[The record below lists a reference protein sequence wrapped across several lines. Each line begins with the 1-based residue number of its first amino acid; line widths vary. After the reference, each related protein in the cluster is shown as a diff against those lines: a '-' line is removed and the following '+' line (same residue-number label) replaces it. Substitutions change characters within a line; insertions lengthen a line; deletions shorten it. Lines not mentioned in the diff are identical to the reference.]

1 MTIDDK
7 TTDTAAI
14 RQPMQEDNR
23 MALSNKKISLWM
35 LAWPIFIEL
44 FLQFLLGAAD
54 TLMVSRISDDAVA
67 VVGFSNQLFQALTTL
82 FITVASGAGILIAQK
97 IGSKNGEDARTI
109 AIMAVKVSAIIGLLL
124 SGLLILIPGEIAAV
138 LQLPE
143 NLIPLAKTYISIV
156 GGGMVLIALMSA
168 LSTSIR
174 NTGNTKGPMYT
185 AIGMNVVHVFFNYA
199 FIFGAF
205 GFPKWGLMGVAIST
219 VLCRLLATIVLF
231 IMFLSSFERT
241 IALRDFNV
249 FNRKLFG
256 EILRIG
262 WPLGVNMSCW
272 VFTQLLI
279 FTFLAILGSNE
290 LAARTYMNTLE
301 SFCFMLG
308 YSIAL
313 AVQIQIAHLF
323 GAGKAKEAYHIA
335 FRAMWIGLA
344 VVTVN
349 AFLIYLF
356 GKQLLGMFTENKEIV
371 ALGVSLLGMNL
382 LLQPGK
388 MINMA
393 LGNSLNAVGDTRFTM
408 WTSVFSMWLIATGLA
423 YFVGIQLG
431 WGLIGIYAC
440 MILDEYIRG
449 ILSLIRWRGQKFLR
463 KAEQDEAEAKRSAES
478 GISGKTH
485 KQTALD
491 I

>member
-1 MTIDDK
+1 
-7 TTDTAAI
+7 
-14 RQPMQEDNR
+14 
-23 MALSNKKISLWM
+23 MALSDKKFSLWI

-97 IGSKNGEDARTI
+97 IGSRNGEDARTI
-109 AIMAVKVSAIIGLLL
+109 AIMAVNVSAVIGLVL
-124 SGLLILIPGEIAAV
+124 SAILFLMPGQIASV

-143 NLIPLAKTYISIV
+143 HLLPLAKTYISIV

-241 IALRDFNV
+241 ISLRDLNV

-256 EILRIG
+256 DIIRIG

-323 GAGKAKEAYHIA
+323 GAGRVKEAYGLA
-335 FRAMWIGLA
+335 FKAMWIGLG

-356 GKQLLGMFTENKEIV
+356 GRQLLGLFTDNTEIV
-371 ALGVSLLGMNL
+371 ALGVSLLGLNL
-382 LLQPGK
+382 VLQPGK

-393 LGNSLNAVGDTRFTM
+393 LGNALNAVGDTRFTM

-423 YFVGIQLG
+423 YFVGIHLG
-431 WGLIGIYAC
+431 WGLVGIYLC
-440 MILDEYIRG
+440 MILDEYVRG
-449 ILSLIRWRGQKFLR
+449 VLSLIRWRGKKFLR
-463 KAEQDEAEAKRSAES
+463 RAEQNEAEARVRGVDTAGGSLS
-478 GISGKTH
+478 

-491 I
+491 V

>member
-1 MTIDDK
+1 
-7 TTDTAAI
+7 
-14 RQPMQEDNR
+14 
-23 MALSNKKISLWM
+23 MALPNKKISLGM

-109 AIMAVKVSAIIGLLL
+109 AIMAVKVSAVIGLLL
-124 SGLLILIPGEIAAV
+124 SVLLILIPGEIASV
-138 LQLPE
+138 LQLPD

-241 IALRDFNV
+241 IAIRDFNV

-323 GAGKAKEAYHIA
+323 GASRVKEAYNIA

-344 VVTVN
+344 VVTIN
-349 AFLIYLF
+349 AFLIFLF
-356 GKQLLGMFTENKEIV
+356 GRQLLGMFTENKEII

-449 ILSLIRWRGQKFLR
+449 ILSLIRWRRKKFLR
-463 KAEQDEAEAKRSAES
+463 KAEQNEAEANRGAQSA
-478 GISGKTH
+478 ISGKAP

-491 I
+491 V